1 MSDLQGFKCKLKAE
15 NDEIK
20 KNKLSEIFNQL
31 IILIFWS
38 CNKTLQ
44 LFKTILSNMKFQI
57 SHVTNE
63 GLKIPIS

>member
-31 IILIFWS
+31 IILIF
-38 CNKTLQ
+38 
-44 LFKTILSNMKFQI
+44 
-57 SHVTNE
+57 
-63 GLKIPIS
+63 